1 MSHTRRHSDQVTILN
16 AIMSQKHQ
24 IKRFLPSRSAYKL
37 SRSASNKIH
46 FVFNHNAQSFTFMT
60 MALFTK
66 HVKILPET
74 CFSAQVNRGI
84 VDSPLPTSRLQISA
98 QILILSF

>member
-1 MSHTRRHSDQVTILN
+1 MSHTRRHSYQVTILN
-16 AIMSQKHQ
+16 VIMSQKHQ

-37 SRSASNKIH
+37 TRSASNKIQ
-46 FVFNHNAQSFTFMT
+46 FVFNHNAQSFTCMT

-66 HVKILPET
+66 HVRILPET
-74 CFSAQVNRGI
+74 CFSDRGI
-84 VDSPLPTSRLQISA
+84 VESSLTTSRLQISA